1 MNRPTLYL
9 LQLEDRST
17 PASFSTAIAIATNI
31 VVGPTDPTS
40 PPVSP
45 PPPSGS
51 GTVVVSPP
59 PPVSPPVPGS
69 Y

>member
-1 MNRPTLYL
+1 MNRPTLYVL
-9 LQLEDRST
+9 ELEDRST
-17 PASFSTAIAIATNI
+17 PVSLRLGISAVTNI
-31 VVGPTDPTS
+31 VIGPVDPTS

-45 PPPSGS
+45 PPAGS